1 MLYLLNL
8 HYFYGKKKL
17 RSFPGGSVVKN
28 PPTNAGSIP
37 ALVRSQGIEGATK
50 PAHRNYWSSNLRVR
64 APQQEKPLQW
74 EARVPQ
80 QVSNPR
86 SPQPEKRRHSSGE
99 PAQPKVKYINKII

>member
-1 MLYLLNL
+1 ME
-8 HYFYGKKKL
+8 KKNL

-37 ALVRSQGIEGATK
+37 ALGRSQGIEGATK

-86 SPQPEKRRHSSGE
+86 SPQPEKRLHSSGE